1 MTQHLFLGTDIQVL
15 IDSTRRNLL
24 DELAQLTDTAILSRS
39 NEEWLEHFA
48 EQYTITVPTL
58 DTDKA
63 ERTYED
69 AQVPQYQVPNPN
81 FNNQSGVPGRI
92 HTLHIPYSGPEELFY
107 YKPTSYPMNAPVAGT
122 SNSEITIHVGGAWHG
137 KDSIEGH
144 FDSTIQVIEQ
154 NLSKLRSDVAP
165 FNQSLAELITP
176 KLEARRRSADATK
189 ATTEGLKY
197 PLRKRENAPQTYKL
211 PQRQKALAPKAVPK
225 RSTLQAEQEL
235 TLSEQDYQ
243 DILSICES
251 MSLVMERSP
260 TVFENAEEEHIRV
273 HYLVQLNGQYQG
285 TATGETFNAT
295 GKTDILIRHQNKNI
309 FVAECKFWAGYSAL
323 IKTTS
328 QLLNYT
334 TWRDTKTA
342 LIVFN
347 RQKNFTN
354 VISEAQRAMRDHP
367 LHKSGPTQKNETR
380 FRYIF
385 KHPKDDLR
393 EIIVTLLLF
402 DMPKPSSN
410 T

>member
-1 MTQHLFLGTDIQVL
+1 MTQQLFLGTDIQVL
-15 IDSTRRNLL
+15 IESARRNLL

-39 NEEWLEHFA
+39 NEEWLEHFI

-81 FNNQSGVPGRI
+81 FDSQSGVPGRI

-107 YKPTSYPMNAPVAGT
+107 YKPSSYPMNPPIAGT
-122 SNSEITIHVGGAWHG
+122 SNSEITIHAGGTWHT
-137 KDSIEGH
+137 KASIEDE
-144 FDSTIQVIEQ
+144 FDSKIRVIEQ
-154 NLSKLRSDVAP
+154 NLSTLRSDLAP
-165 FNQSLAELITP
+165 FNQSLGELITP
-176 KLEARRRSADATK
+176 RLEARRASADVTK

-197 PLRKRENAPQTYKL
+197 PLRKREDAPQTYKL
-211 PQRQKALAPKAVPK
+211 PDRQKALAPKPVPK
-225 RSTLQAEQEL
+225 RSALQAEQEEY
-235 TLSEQDYQ
+235 TLSEEDYQ
-243 DILSICES
+243 DILRICES

-260 TVFENAEEEHIRV
+260 TIFENAEEEHIRV

-285 TATGETFNAT
+285 AATGETFNAG

-309 FVAECKFWAGYSAL
+309 FIAECKFWAGYSTL
-323 IKTTS
+323 IETTS
-328 QLLNYT
+328 QVLGYT

-342 LIVFN
+342 LIIFS
-347 RQKNFTN
+347 RRANFTN

-367 LHKSGPTQKNETR
+367 LHKNGPTKESETR

-385 KHPKDDLR
+385 KHPKDDQR

-402 DMPKPSSN
+402 DMPKPS
-410 T
+410 

>member
-1 MTQHLFLGTDIQVL
+1 
-15 IDSTRRNLL
+15 
-24 DELAQLTDTAILSRS
+24 
-39 NEEWLEHFA
+39 
-48 EQYTITVPTL
+48 
-58 DTDKA
+58 
-63 ERTYED
+63 
-69 AQVPQYQVPNPN
+69 
-81 FNNQSGVPGRI
+81 
-92 HTLHIPYSGPEELFY
+92 
-107 YKPTSYPMNAPVAGT
+107 MNAPVAGT

-225 RSTLQAEQEL
+225 RSTPQAEQEL

-334 TWRDTKTA
+334 TWRDTETA

-402 DMPKPSSN
+402 DMPKPSSD